1 MADRRGMP
9 VYFLAIIATLSI
21 CNAVAS
27 SSVVHPV
34 SDPHRSAAVELFT
47 PAGRS
52 LSLEETYEAL
62 RTFEVLGVGKAKL
75 RSDGC
80 LSVLEVLKSAPSS
93 PKDLYYALKVNG
105 LSKCT
110 SERAVFEIAASRLKA
125 ALSDASSLLDYHYTV
140 GGLVLIKDQSP
151 DVDVALSDA
160 KGTFQSIKALSQS
173 DGRWRY
179 GSNNPESSTY
189 AAGVA
194 LETLAGIIKLE
205 DSEISPSMISAV
217 GNDIKKLFDSI
228 EKYDDGTFYFDEKVV
243 ESLEY
248 RGPLATSSAVVVG
261 LSSFASVASEKIDI
275 PGEVLLGLAKFFLA
289 IGVPGDSKDLFY
301 QINALACLE
310 NNRRVSVPL
319 ILSLPAT
326 VLSLTKKDQ
335 LKVRVTTVLGANSPP
350 LKLKLRQVLKS
361 DAADVSVIDSQELTH
376 DSEGGFYYLDVLPDN
391 IDVGKYKF
399 VFQILLEDPEHK
411 KSYATG
417 GRIHVPIY
425 VSGVVN
431 VENAVI
437 AVLDSDLGTVDTQK
451 NLDLVKRNDISLSA
465 NHLQKLR
472 LSFQLSTP
480 RGLAYTPHQAF
491 LRLKHETKVEHI
503 FVVGN
508 TGKQFELVLDFL
520 RLVEKFYYLSGRYE
534 LEVAVGDSV
543 MENSFLW
550 PIGHIELD
558 IPEAPEKAPRPP
570 PVAADPYSRFEVK
583 AEIQHIFRAPE
594 KRPPKELSL
603 AFLGL
608 SFLPFI
614 GFLGGLLS
622 LGVNL
627 KNFPSA
633 PVPATFALLFQV
645 GIGAVLGLYMLFW
658 LKLDLFTTLKA
669 VGLLGAFLL
678 FVGHRILSHLAATS
692 AKLKSA

>member
-1 MADRRGMP
+1 MADRRSMP
-9 VYFLAIIATLSI
+9 VSLLAIIATLSI
-21 CNAVAS
+21 GNVVAA

-47 PAGRS
+47 SAGRS

-62 RTFEVLGVGKAKL
+62 RTFEVLGIGKAEL

-80 LSVLEVLKSAPSS
+80 SSVLDVLKLASSS
-93 PKDLYYALKVNG
+93 PKELYYALKVNQ
-105 LSKCT
+105 LSKCS
-110 SERAVFEIAASRLKA
+110 SERAVFEVAASRLKA
-125 ALSDASSLLDYHYTV
+125 ALSDVSSLLDYHYSV
-140 GGLVLIKDQSP
+140 GGLVLIKDLSP
-151 DVDVALSDA
+151 DVDVALTDA

-194 LETLAGIIKLE
+194 LDTLAGIVKLE
-205 DSEISPSMISAV
+205 DSEIGSSMISAV
-217 GNDIKKLFDSI
+217 SNDIKKLFDSI

-248 RGPLATSSAVVVG
+248 RGPLATSSVVVVG
-261 LSSFASVASEKIDI
+261 LSSFASATSEKIDI
-275 PGEVLLGLAKFFLA
+275 PGEVFSGLAKFFLA

-310 NNRRVSVPL
+310 DNRVSIPL

-326 VLSLTKKDQ
+326 VLSLSKKDQ

-350 LKLKLRQVLKS
+350 LKLKLRQALKS
-361 DAADVSVIDSQELTH
+361 DSADISVIDSQELKH
-376 DSEGGFYYLDVLPDN
+376 DSSGGFYYLDVLPDS

-425 VSGVVN
+425 VSGVVI

-437 AVLDSDLGTVDTQK
+437 SVLDSDLGTVDTQK
-451 NLDLVKRNDISLSA
+451 KLDLDKQNDISLSA

-508 TGKQFELVLDFL
+508 SGKQFELVLDFL
-520 RLVEKFYYLSGRYE
+520 RLVEKFYYLSGKYE
-534 LEVAVGDSV
+534 LELAVGDSV

-550 PIGHIELD
+550 PLGYIELD
-558 IPEAPEKAPRPP
+558 MPEAPEKAPRPP
-570 PVAADPYSRFEVK
+570 PVAADPHSRFEVK

-594 KRPPKELSL
+594 KRPPEALSL

-614 GFLGGLLS
+614 GFLGGLLR

-627 KNFPSA
+627 KNFPSS
-633 PVPATFALLFQV
+633 PVPATFAFLFQV

-658 LKLDLFTTLKA
+658 LKLDLFTTLK
-669 VGLLGAFLL
+669 VLGLLGTFLL
-678 FVGHRILSHLAATS
+678 LVGHRILSHLAATS
-692 AKLKSA
+692 AKMKSA